1 LSAVSTYAEAL
12 FEAAHERDE
21 LVGVLEE
28 LQEFKDAL
36 EQSEELRLFFYGGEV
51 PEREKRRAIDGLT
64 EGMTLSTRNFLKIL
78 SDNGREE
85 ILEEVLLR
93 YEELVK
99 EHLGRVEVEVTTAVE
114 LTDEK
119 LERIRERL
127 GRSLEGREVILQTS
141 VDPNILGGAVFR
153 FGGRM
158 VDSSVRGRLAS
169 LREEMLER
177 GVVSG

>member
-12 FEAAHERDE
+12 FEAALERDE
-21 LVGVLEE
+21 LEAVLDELREFSNVLEE
-28 LQEFKDAL
+28 
-36 EQSEELRLFFYGGEV
+36 SEELRLFYYGGQI
-51 PEREKRRAIDGLT
+51 PEREKRRAIDALT
-64 EGMTLSTRNFLKIL
+64 EGMALSTRNFLKIL

-85 ILEEVLLR
+85 ILDEVLLR
-93 YEELVK
+93 YEGLLK

-114 LTDEK
+114 LTDDEV
-119 LERIRERL
+119 ERIKERL
-127 GRSLEGREVILQTS
+127 ARSLEGREVILETS

-158 VDSSVRGRLAS
+158 IDSSIRGRLAS

-177 GVVSG
+177 SVV

>member
-12 FEAAHERDE
+12 FEATRDREE
-21 LVGVLEE
+21 LEEVLENLE
-28 LQEFKDAL
+28 EFVGAL
-36 EQSEELRLFFYGGEV
+36 HESEELRLFFYDGQI
-51 PEREKRRAIDGLT
+51 PEREKRRAIDALT
-64 EGMTLSTRNFLKIL
+64 EGMTLSTRNFLKVL

-85 ILEEVLLR
+85 ILEEVLVR

-114 LTDEK
+114 LSEEELDSLK
-119 LERIRERL
+119 ERL
-127 GRSLEGREVILQTS
+127 GRILEGREVILQTR
-141 VDPNILGGAVFR
+141 VDPDLLGGAVFR

-158 VDSSVRGRLAS
+158 VDSSVRGQLQN

-177 GVVSG
+177 SVV

>member
-12 FEAAHERDE
+12 FEAAQERDE
-21 LVGVLEE
+21 LEEVLAN
-28 LQEFKDAL
+28 LQEFTGAL
-36 EQSEELRLFFYGGEV
+36 EGSEELRLFFYGGQI
-51 PEREKRRAIDGLT
+51 PEREKRRAIDALT
-64 EGMTLSTRNFLKIL
+64 EGMTLSARNFLKIL
-78 SDNGREE
+78 SDNGRED

-99 EHLGRVEVEVTTAVE
+99 EHLGKIEVEVTTAVE
-114 LTDEK
+114 LTDEE
-119 LERIRERL
+119 LARIKERL

-158 VDSSVRGRLAS
+158 IDSSVRGRLAS

-177 GVVSG
+177 GVV